1 MDANL
6 ITPNM
11 PENQKPQSLR
21 GFLVRSDNPSLDAK
35 DVTELAFIMIDM
47 PQLKAGEE
55 DTEAASSALINGDPR
70 SAHDRLLNTIHE
82 ADLCDEQFAG
92 SSNPLP
98 GFYKAVHASGTL
110 SALKMKKSL
119 ISLTLIFVVQI
130 ILLPIIHCRIIFPMD
145 AALVDQTCKQ
155 TPNFDLCETLLR
167 SDPRSLNA
175 EDAKGLASIMV
186 DIVQAKATKSMDKI
200 NDLLN
205 KSPVK
210 NQALFTSCIDNYNTI
225 IDDDIPQ
232 ASEAF
237 SNDDNITAE
246 DRLKDITFEVDLCD
260 KQFSG
265 LSNPLKDVNK
275 DVHDAASIA
284 AAIADKLP

>member
-1 MDANL
+1 
-6 ITPNM
+6 
-11 PENQKPQSLR
+11 
-21 GFLVRSDNPSLDAK
+21 
-35 DVTELAFIMIDM
+35 
-47 PQLKAGEE
+47 
-55 DTEAASSALINGDPR
+55 
-70 SAHDRLLNTIHE
+70 
-82 ADLCDEQFAG
+82 
-92 SSNPLP
+92 
-98 GFYKAVHASGTL
+98 
-110 SALKMKKSL
+110 MKKSL
-119 ISLTLIFVVQI
+119 ISLTPIFLVQI
-130 ILLPIIHCRIIFPMD
+130 ILLPIIHGRIIFPMN

-200 NDLLN
+200 NGLL
-205 KSPVK
+205 KSPGE

-246 DRLKDITFEVDLCD
+246 DRLKDVTFEVDLCD

-265 LSNPLKDVNK
+265 PSNPLKDVNK

>member
-1 MDANL
+1 
-6 ITPNM
+6 
-11 PENQKPQSLR
+11 
-21 GFLVRSDNPSLDAK
+21 
-35 DVTELAFIMIDM
+35 
-47 PQLKAGEE
+47 
-55 DTEAASSALINGDPR
+55 
-70 SAHDRLLNTIHE
+70 
-82 ADLCDEQFAG
+82 
-92 SSNPLP
+92 
-98 GFYKAVHASGTL
+98 
-110 SALKMKKSL
+110 
-119 ISLTLIFVVQI
+119 
-130 ILLPIIHCRIIFPMD
+130 MD

-186 DIVQAKATKSMDKI
+186 DIVQAKATKSIVSMDKI

-246 DRLKDITFEVDLCD
+246 DRLKDVTFEVDLCD